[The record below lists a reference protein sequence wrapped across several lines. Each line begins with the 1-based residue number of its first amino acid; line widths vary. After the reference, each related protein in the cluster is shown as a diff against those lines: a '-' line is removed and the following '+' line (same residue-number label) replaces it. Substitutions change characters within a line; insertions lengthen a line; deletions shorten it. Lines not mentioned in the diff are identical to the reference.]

1 MSVLG
6 IINSDPEVKKLVQL
20 AFKGEPA
27 PGHTLKFLSE
37 EEEILEFLN
46 YELPEIVVINFTDP
60 SINIDSIVS
69 HIRDDRWILN
79 FGIVGLFSHK
89 LSEEEALLT
98 KYKVINILT
107 MLDNYRLRSHL
118 VRIVQIIEENYQL
131 IFQREFSKSMLD
143 GISGSFI
150 IDNDLLAV
158 PLYAGIGATIL
169 AQLGL
174 ISPENKT
181 HLQLALAELIVNAVE
196 HGNCEIS
203 YDEKTEKM
211 EQGFTV
217 VDLVAEKCKDPAIK
231 AKKVDFQWEIKKD
244 RSIFL
249 IRDEGK
255 GFDVKAHLK
264 KIAEQD
270 MWSLHGRGIKMATML
285 AHELKYNDRGNQ
297 VALILSHDNST
308 EPEIPVGFSKEQII
322 MVRKGDI
329 VLRENE
335 KADYLYY
342 ISSGVYHVYHDHKQV
357 GTLSPRDVFIG
368 EVSFLLNQNHSV
380 SVRAATPGKLI
391 LLTRKAFMSAIK
403 EYPHYGI
410 FLSKMLA
417 KRMLRSN
424 KRSANMMGRLRAMG
438 SL

>member
-20 AFKGEPA
+20 AFKEESA

-37 EEEILEFLN
+37 EKEILEFLN

-60 SINIDSIVS
+60 SINIDSVVS
-69 HIRDDRWILN
+69 HIKDDRWILN

-98 KYKVINILT
+98 KYKVVNILT

-118 VRIVQIIEENYQL
+118 VRIVHIIEENYQL
-131 IFQREFSKSMLD
+131 IFQREFSKNMLD

-169 AQLGL
+169 AQFGL

-181 HLQLALAELIVNAVE
+181 HLQLALAELIINAVE

-203 YDEKTEKM
+203 YDEKTLKM

-285 AHELKYNDRGNQ
+285 GQELKYNDRGNQ
-297 VALILSHDNST
+297 VALILIHDNSA
-308 EPEIPVGFSKEQII
+308 EHEIPVGFSKEQVV

-342 ISSGVYHVYHDHKQV
+342 ISSGIYNVYHDHKQV

-391 LLTRKAFMSAIK
+391 LLTRKSFISAIK

-424 KRSANMMGRLRAMG
+424 KRSANMLERLKAMG

>member
-6 IINSDPEVKKLVQL
+6 IINSEPEVKKLVQL
-20 AFKGEPA
+20 AFKEESA
-27 PGHTLKFLSE
+27 PGHTLKFLSDE
-37 EEEILEFLN
+37 KEILDFLT
-46 YELPEIVVINFTDP
+46 YELPEVVVINFTDP
-60 SINIDSIVS
+60 RINIDSLVS
-69 HIRDDRWILN
+69 HIKNDRWIFN

-89 LSEEEALLT
+89 MSEEEDLLT

-118 VRIVQIIEENYQL
+118 FRIVQIIEENYQL
-131 IFQREFSKSMLD
+131 IFQREFSKNMLA

-150 IDNDLLAV
+150 IDNDLLSV

-169 AQLGL
+169 AQFGL
-174 ISPENKT
+174 ISPEDKT
-181 HLQLALAELIVNAVE
+181 HLQLALAELIINAVE

-203 YDEKTEKM
+203 YDEKTRKM

-244 RSIFL
+244 RSVFL

-264 KIAEQD
+264 KIAKQD

-297 VALILSHDNST
+297 VALILYHDKMV
-308 EPEIPVGFSKEQII
+308 EHEIPAGFSKEQVI

-335 KADYLYY
+335 AADYLYY
-342 ISSGVYHVYHDHKQV
+342 ISSGIYHVYYDHKQV

-391 LLTRKAFMSAIK
+391 LLTRKSFMGAIK

-410 FLSKMLA
+410 FLSKILA
-417 KRMLRSN
+417 KRMLRGN
-424 KRSANMMGRLRAMG
+424 KRSANMMERLRAMG

>member
-1 MSVLG
+1 MGVLG
-6 IINSDPEVKKLVQL
+6 IINSDPEVKKLVKL
-20 AFKGEPA
+20 AFKEEPE
-27 PGHTLKFLSE
+27 PGHTLKFLSDE
-37 EEEILEFLN
+37 AEILEFLR

-60 SINIDSIVS
+60 SINVDSIVS
-69 HIRDDRWILN
+69 HIRDDRWVFN

-89 LSEEEALLT
+89 VCEEEDLLT
-98 KYKVINILT
+98 RYKVINILT

-118 VRIVQIIEENYQL
+118 LRIVQIIEENYQL
-131 IFQREFSKSMLD
+131 IFQREFSKSMLA
-143 GISGSFI
+143 GIAGSFI
-150 IDNDLLAV
+150 IENDLLAV
-158 PLYAGIGATIL
+158 PLYAGIGATIV

-181 HLQLALAELIVNAVE
+181 HLQLALGELIVNAVE

-217 VDLVAEKCKDPAIK
+217 VDLVTEKCKDPAVR

-244 RSIFL
+244 KSIFL
-249 IRDEGK
+249 IRDEGR
-255 GFDVKAHLK
+255 GFDVKALLD
-264 KIAEQD
+264 KIAKQD

-285 AHELKYNDRGNQ
+285 GQELKYNDRGNQ
-297 VALILSHDNST
+297 VALILNHDDSV
-308 EPEIPVGFSKEQII
+308 EHEIPVGFSKEQII

-329 VLRENE
+329 VVRENE
-335 KADYLYY
+335 AADYLYY
-342 ISSGVYHVYHDHKQV
+342 ISSGIYHVYHDHKQV

-391 LLTRKAFMSAIK
+391 LLTRKAFMATIK
-403 EYPHYGI
+403 EHPHYGI
-410 FLSKMLA
+410 FLSKLLA
-417 KRMLRSN
+417 KRMLRGN
-424 KRSANMMGRLRAMG
+424 KRSANMMERLRAMG